1 VELEVLEI
9 LLEVVELLDVGVIV
23 LLEVVK
29 LLNVGDIVGDEEL
42 VLGGDP

>member
-1 VELEVLEI
+1 VLEI

>member
-1 VELEVLEI
+1 MLEI

-23 LLEVVK
+23 LLEVVE

-42 VLGGDP
+42 VLGGDR